1 MLKLILQPTE
11 VIPVY
16 EVKAQPARTEVGE
29 EEVGV
34 EVQESLPLPSFIGKY
49 FIIALL
55 HSEINSI
62 GQQVADVIMNN
73 ENSEWTK
80 SALFRLE
87 FLALRMIASKTMKLI
102 KAYD

>member
-1 MLKLILQPTE
+1 MFQVLKLILQPTE

-49 FIIALL
+49 FGIWLVIIPRLIYMCVHHL
-55 HSEINSI
+55 VWSMPLYLGSNS
-62 GQQVADVIMNN
+62 A
-73 ENSEWTK
+73 
-80 SALFRLE
+80 
-87 FLALRMIASKTMKLI
+87 
-102 KAYD
+102 